1 MLRQATS
8 AGSESLSFARPPT
21 EQLCPSKCR
30 GTMNP
35 VEMSPGTTSGYIPGL
50 DGIRALAVFFV
61 IFEHSVIHGEYIR
74 YSGIGLHAGRTG
86 VDLFFVLSGYLITT
100 LLLREE
106 TRTGT
111 ISLRHFYIRRALR
124 LFPALWLYLLVVGTL
139 TAGGWLPHNPWHS
152 FVSSFLYVRNIVG
165 RGYETDHLWS
175 LSIEEQFYLL
185 WPLVVIALPRRNVAR
200 LVIGLGAIAAIT
212 SWRVYATK
220 YGLASDGA
228 LCIRSDFRF
237 DSPLIGCVLA
247 LIYAIFPD
255 CVRRANGTSLRS
267 DVLTVLG
274 LAMLAGWIFFRPE
287 NSIVP
292 GTLDTW
298 ACLIG
303 VILVLSQTGRA
314 GYISGCLTW
323 APLVYT
329 GRISYGVYLWQMLF
343 VGPPTPGFET
353 IRSLPLGILLTFT
366 VAIVS
371 YTYLETPILRLKDRY
386 GYGTSVTKL
395 RPQVQH

>member
-1 MLRQATS
+1 
-8 AGSESLSFARPPT
+8 
-21 EQLCPSKCR
+21 
-30 GTMNP
+30 MNP
-35 VEMSPGTTSGYIPGL
+35 VETTPGTTSGYIPGL
-50 DGIRALAVFFV
+50 DGIRALAVFLV
-61 IFEHSVIHGEYIR
+61 IFEHSVIHGDYIR
-74 YSGIGLHAGRTG
+74 YSGFGLHAGRTG

-106 TRTGT
+106 SRTGT

-124 LFPALWLYLLVVGTL
+124 LFPALWLYLLAIGAL

-152 FVSSFLYVRNIVG
+152 FVSSFLYVRNLVG

-175 LSIEEQFYLL
+175 LSIEEQFYVL
-185 WPLVVIALPRRNVAR
+185 WPLVVIAFPRRNVAR
-200 LVIGLGAIAAIT
+200 LVLGLGAIVAIT

-220 YGLASDGA
+220 HGLASDGA

-247 LIYAIFPD
+247 LACATFPD
-255 CVRRANGTSLRS
+255 RVRLANGTGLRS

-274 LAMLAGWIFFRPE
+274 LATLAGWVYFRPE
-287 NSIVP
+287 SSIVP

-298 ACLIG
+298 AGLIG
-303 VILVLSQTGRA
+303 VTLVLSQTGRP
-314 GYISGCLTW
+314 GYLSRCLTL

-343 VGPPTPGFET
+343 VGPPLPGFET
-353 IRSLPLGILLTFT
+353 IRSLPLGIVLTF
-366 VAIVS
+366 VAAIVS

-386 GYGTSVTKL
+386 GHGYDATMTKL
-395 RPQVQH
+395 RPVVQH